1 MEAFASGQIVLL
13 PFPFSDLSANK
24 LRPALVLADAGR
36 GDWVLCQITSKPY
49 ADVNAIVIKD
59 TDFVQGG
66 LQRIS
71 YARAGKLFT
80 ANQSLFQANAGVLTA
95 ERHAQVVD
103 AIIALLQ
110 GVQPA

>member
-1 MEAFASGQIVLL
+1 MEAFASGQIVLM

-49 ADVNAIVIKD
+49 ADANAIVIND
-59 TDFVQGG
+59 SDFAQGG
-66 LQRIS
+66 LRRIS
-71 YARAGKLFT
+71 YARGGKLFT

-110 GVQPA
+110 AVQPA

>member
-36 GDWVLCQITSKPY
+36 GDWVLYQITSKPY
-49 ADVNAIVIKD
+49 ADANAIVIND
-59 TDFVQGG
+59 SDFAQGG

>member
-80 ANQSLFQANAGVLTA
+80 ANQSLFQARAGVLTE
-95 ERHAQVVD
+95 ERHAQVF
-103 AIIALLQ
+103 AEIIALLQ